1 MSMDNGL
8 SWIPSPGV
16 VPVIRRCG
24 GERMNNV
31 RQWIAKR
38 MLSSPQ
44 SEAEEDKMTA
54 LACVFELGRLVVESG
69 AAEQVEVWSE
79 KGYLPLKDVLLLG
92 ASAGAVHRWALT
104 RNMFAEAEAAVTIW
118 LEEPMDDVKRQA
130 LLDLFGHSDS
140 AGEMPLPGG
149 GGGATVAVADFGRVV
164 GLEEFQ
170 WLDRLAK
177 SCGVALLVDAES
189 WDVRGHPMDATS
201 YATLAMQVALERGID
216 LSHCAGTVAVVDELT
231 DDGSGWR
238 GRILRAEDDG
248 TPIPVVWTGSVGKDR
263 LFGRG
268 GR

>member
-8 SWIPSPGV
+8 SWVPSPGV

-24 GERMNNV
+24 GERTNNV
-31 RQWIAKR
+31 QQWIAKR
-38 MLSSPQ
+38 MLSSPE
-44 SEAEEDKMTA
+44 SEAGQDKMTA

-69 AAEQVEVWSE
+69 AAERVEVWSE

-118 LEEPMDDVKRQA
+118 LEEPMDDAKRLA
-130 LLDLFGHSDS
+130 LLGLFGHSGFD
-140 AGEMPLPGG
+140 GEMPLHSSGSG
-149 GGGATVAVADFGRVV
+149 VALAVADFGRVV
-164 GLEEFQ
+164 GLEEFPE
-170 WLDRLAK
+170 LDRLAK

-189 WDVRGHPMDATS
+189 WDVRGQPMDATS

-216 LSHCAGTVAVVDELT
+216 LSHCARTVAVVDELT
-231 DDGSGWR
+231 DDGSGWC
-238 GRILRAEDDG
+238 GRILRADDG
-248 TPIPVVWTGSVGKDR
+248 TPIPMAWTRGPGKDR